1 MKLAASVI
9 FAALTGV
16 FALSAATP
24 ASAEVQYPWC
34 AQYRKPID
42 ATNCGFVNYQQCRET
57 VFGIGGFCYRNPAY
71 LPPRERTR
79 RR

>member
-1 MKLAASVI
+1 MKMAISAVFGA
-9 FAALTGV
+9 FAAL
-16 FALSAATP
+16 AAMGTS

-34 AQYRKPID
+34 AEYRKPLD

-57 VFGIGGFCYRNPAY
+57 VFGIGGYCYPNPAY
-71 LPPRERTR
+71 HLPRERSR

>member
-1 MKLAASVI
+1 MKFATPLLFGT
-9 FAALTGV
+9 FAAIVAMG
-16 FALSAATP
+16 AP
-24 ASAEVQYPWC
+24 AKAEVQYPWC

-57 VFGIGGFCYRNPAY
+57 VSGIGGYCYRNPAY